1 VATRTQKAKVGLFL
15 LICLGL
21 MAAGLA
27 LLTGRLEDRGNHYWI
42 LFDQSIAGLYEGGMV
57 QYRGVPVGKVRS
69 IRVMPQTNQPH
80 VEIVLDPEKVTLY
93 DGVEAQI
100 VFYSLAAGTMAISL
114 EGGDLSRPPLKPN
127 SQIPAKRSPLD
138 AISNNIE
145 GIMSQMTEILD
156 ALTEG
161 VKGMQEGDIK
171 KLVDNANGLLEDG
184 RQFLTDGREILN
196 KAKTTVDD
204 VKAQVQ
210 RVVDEFTEISDRAKP
225 LISDVNKFVVTAE
238 DKLAKLD
245 AQKLNDEL
253 GKVLE
258 RFAQLTESANKV
270 MDQFDTLSAS
280 TLHEAD
286 NLEHSLRTA
295 LDSMT
300 EALYVMR
307 TFVEQLQQDPAS
319 LVRGKGR
326 LREAE

>member
-1 VATRTQKAKVGLFL
+1 MATRTQKAKVGLFL
-15 LICLGL
+15 LVCLGL
-21 MAAGLA
+21 MGAGLA

-42 LFDQSIAGLYEGGMV
+42 LFDQSIAGLYEGAMV

-69 IRVMPQTNQPH
+69 IRVMPQTNQPY
-80 VEIVLDPEKVTLY
+80 VDIILDPEKVTLY

-114 EGGDLSRPPLKPN
+114 EGGDVSRPVLKPN

-156 ALTEG
+156 TLTEG
-161 VKGMQEGDIK
+161 MKGMEEGDIK

-184 RQFLTDGREILN
+184 RGFLADGREILN
-196 KAKTTVDD
+196 KAKGAVDD
-204 VKAQVQ
+204 VKAQLQ
-210 RVVDEFTEISDRAKP
+210 RVVDEFTEISGRAKP
-225 LISDVNKFVVTAE
+225 LITDVNKFVVTAE
-238 DKLAKLD
+238 EKVAKLD
-245 AQKLNDEL
+245 AQKLNDDL
-253 GKVLE
+253 SRVLE
-258 RFAQLTESANKV
+258 RFGQLTDNLNRIAA
-270 MDQFDTLSAS
+270 QFDDLSAS

-286 NLEHSLRTA
+286 NLEHSLRSA
-295 LDSMT
+295 LDSMS

-307 TFVEQLQQDPAS
+307 SFVEQLQQDPAS